1 MKLGLMNNPSAPV
14 YDEIISCA
22 QAGFDFVD
30 LTIEGP
36 NAANPDPEK
45 VRALLDQHNLSI
57 IGHTDPCLPYAYPV
71 ESVRKGCFKELERC
85 AKIFAAAGATIMN
98 VHPCYYS
105 PPAMKGDLVR
115 LNIEALIPLAKMA
128 ESVGLTLVLEN
139 FMAPF
144 DSVSACAH
152 LLEEVPGLHIHL
164 DFGHANLGADDGAS
178 FCEHLGKR
186 IKHVHFSDNKG
197 TEDDHMPLGTGNIDW
212 GKAVSALKSIGY
224 DGTITLEVFG
234 DDKTALP
241 QQLEISRKL
250 VLDLWNQ

>member
-1 MKLGLMNNPSAPV
+1 
-14 YDEIISCA
+14 
-22 QAGFDFVD
+22 
-30 LTIEGP
+30 
-36 NAANPDPEK
+36 
-45 VRALLDQHNLSI
+45 
-57 IGHTDPCLPYAYPV
+57 
-71 ESVRKGCFKELERC
+71 
-85 AKIFAAAGATIMN
+85 
-98 VHPCYYS
+98 
-105 PPAMKGDLVR
+105 
-115 LNIEALIPLAKMA
+115 MA
-128 ESVGLTLVLEN
+128 ESLGLTLVLEN

-152 LLEEVPGLHIHL
+152 VFEEVPGLHIHL
-164 DFGHANLGADDGAS
+164 DFGHANLGRDDGAS
-178 FCEHLGKR
+178 FCKHLGKR

-241 QQLEISRKL
+241 QQLEISRRL